1 MLPHELQVLGHVA
14 RTHGVLGQVLVKVSS
29 DHELTIEEPVF
40 VDIQGPVPFFIESIK
55 RGSGGF
61 IIHFEWIDT
70 MEKAENLVGKEVLVE
85 AGPDEEE
92 NETNPII
99 GFMLKDLTSGTTG
112 SVVDVRPLNHHPLL
126 IVDINGADVMIP
138 FVDEMIV
145 EVNDQEKTITMNL
158 PEGLLDL

>member
-1 MLPHELQVLGHVA
+1 
-14 RTHGVLGQVLVKVSS
+14 
-29 DHELTIEEPVF
+29 
-40 VDIQGPVPFFIESIK
+40 
-55 RGSGGF
+55 
-61 IIHFEWIDT
+61 